1 MLNTSKGPAVR
12 SIRAQADRR
21 RYQIHIKHVLERCE
35 NLTLRQAEIVDIN
48 IENGRVVS
56 VLTNTGAVFGAKA
69 VIIATGT
76 FLGGRI
82 IIGQYSRPAGPDG
95 MFAAN
100 ALTNTLQ
107 KYKIPI
113 LRFKTGTPPRVNRR
127 TIDLSKAEIQPGD
140 ETVVPFSFST
150 EVPPEN
156 RAVCHL
162 IYTNSRT
169 HEIIR
174 ANLHRSPLYS
184 GDIKGI
190 GPRYCPSIEDKIVRF
205 ADKPRHQLFIEPT
218 GLDTE
223 EVYIQGFSSSLPEDV
238 QIEMLRTLSGFEKAE
253 ITRPAYAIEY
263 DCVDALELKPSLELK
278 KISGLYGAGQFN
290 GTSGYEEAAAQGLM
304 AGINAARAVKGL
316 PPVVLSRG
324 EAYIGALIDDLVTK
338 GTNEPYRMMTSR
350 SEYRLYLRQD
360 NADIRL
366 LKRSEEIGLAG
377 KSFFEKTEE
386 KYRLV
391 EDELKRIGKVF
402 IPPCAKLNSLILSRG
417 EKEIVS
423 GISLADLLRRP
434 GLDYDALAEF
444 DAGRPELSRSVIEQV
459 EITLKY
465 AGYIRQELEKIQSFS
480 QMENRL
486 LPQDIDYMSIPVIR
500 MEARQKFNKIRPV
513 SLGQAARISGVSPAD
528 ITALIIWLEAKHN
541 AKS

>member
-1 MLNTSKGPAVR
+1 M
-12 SIRAQADRR
+12 
-21 RYQIHIKHVLERCE
+21 
-35 NLTLRQAEIVDIN
+35 
-48 IENGRVVS
+48 
-56 VLTNTGAVFGAKA
+56 
-69 VIIATGT
+69 
-76 FLGGRI
+76 
-82 IIGQYSRPAGPDG
+82 
-95 MFAAN
+95 
-100 ALTNTLQ
+100 
-107 KYKIPI
+107 
-113 LRFKTGTPPRVNRR
+113 
-127 TIDLSKAEIQPGD
+127 
-140 ETVVPFSFST
+140 
-150 EVPPEN
+150 
-156 RAVCHL
+156 
-162 IYTNSRT
+162 
-169 HEIIR
+169 
-174 ANLHRSPLYS
+174 
-184 GDIKGI
+184 
-190 GPRYCPSIEDKIVRF
+190 
-205 ADKPRHQLFIEPT
+205 
-218 GLDTE
+218 
-223 EVYIQGFSSSLPEDV
+223 
-238 QIEMLRTLSGFEKAE
+238 
-253 ITRPAYAIEY
+253 
-263 DCVDALELKPSLELK
+263 
-278 KISGLYGAGQFN
+278 
-290 GTSGYEEAAAQGLM
+290 
-304 AGINAARAVKGL
+304 
-316 PPVVLSRG
+316 SRG